1 MPIKYYKYTGFAL
14 TLLAIGLFVPGIILP
29 MFSLSMD
36 MNVDVAGTGFA
47 SNLVNKDLSIIT
59 TIEELWT
66 QDRLLVSALIFIFSI
81 LIPISKSSALCY
93 VFFAKTKQSKLKVN
107 QFVAA
112 IGKWSMADVFVVAV
126 FLAVLSTNHTENA
139 EQHRLSFFGLSIDF
153 EISTQTLSMVGQ
165 GFYFFTAYCL
175 VSILGSQLLL
185 HATKSEI
192 TKEQIET

>member
-1 MPIKYYKYTGFAL
+1 MPIQYYKYTGFAL

>member
-1 MPIKYYKYTGFAL
+1 MPIQYYKYTGFAI